1 MISLCHS
8 KCTVVQLK
16 EEGGIEKDYMQRG
29 IRGHVIVYPQ
39 RPSEIARSLPPSVE
53 EITSPLCVLFV
64 GAYKP
69 SDEWLR
75 TKAKPLAVNGAHVWA
90 ALKWLKNNNPLYR
103 DIEIN
108 ETVLQELDDNP
119 NLPFVIQHIL
129 PSAAGDT
136 LTLRYE
142 ASVDNPKVQLP
153 VPDSVNFES
162 IIIADVD
169 FSSSSNNLKQAT
181 MRHIHKRGGGYIEL
195 THDPSPTD
203 KFNNPLLFPMI
214 YPTLFLYGVGGF
226 EEPSRRMSL
235 LLCSQVKHFFNLN
248 DTRFQEHYSFLFSA
262 FNMLQRREMLL
273 HTSLKV
279 KRKSFTSVARSFATV
294 SPEALHMSRS
304 ASLEVIIQRQI
315 TQKRRRR

>member
-75 TKAKPLAVNGAHVWA
+75 TKAKPLAVNGACVWA

-142 ASVDNPKVQLP
+142 ASVDNPKRTLIFLP
-153 VPDSVNFES
+153 LR
-162 IIIADVD
+162 IILNRPA
-169 FSSSSNNLKQAT
+169 

-203 KFNNPLLFPMI
+203 EFNNPLLFPMM
-214 YPTLFLYGVGGF
+214 YPTLF
-226 EEPSRRMSL
+226 PCM
-235 LLCSQVKHFFNLN
+235 
-248 DTRFQEHYSFLFSA
+248 A
-262 FNMLQRREMLL
+262 
-273 HTSLKV
+273 
-279 KRKSFTSVARSFATV
+279 
-294 SPEALHMSRS
+294 
-304 ASLEVIIQRQI
+304 
-315 TQKRRRR
+315 

>member
-39 RPSEIARSLPPSVE
+39 RPSEIARLLPPSVK
-53 EITSPLCVLFV
+53 EITSPLCVLFI

-75 TKAKPLAVNGAHVWA
+75 TKAKPLAVNGARIWA
-90 ALKWLKNNNPLYR
+90 ALKWLKNNNPLHR

-129 PSAAGDT
+129 PSAARDT
-136 LTLRYE
+136 LTSRYE

-162 IIIADVD
+162 VIIADVD
-169 FSSSSNNLKQAT
+169 FSSSLNNLKQAA

-203 KFNNPLLFPMI
+203 EFNNPLLFLMM
-214 YPTLFLYGVGGF
+214 YPTLFPYGIGGF

-235 LLCSQVKHFFNLN
+235 SLRSQVKHFFNLN

-262 FNMLQRREMLL
+262 FNMLQR
-273 HTSLKV
+273 
-279 KRKSFTSVARSFATV
+279 
-294 SPEALHMSRS
+294 
-304 ASLEVIIQRQI
+304 
-315 TQKRRRR
+315 